1 MEPQWSDHDSLDDEI
16 SEVPIKSKRRKR
28 IIWTFIIMTLL
39 TEVGLTLFFVL
50 TPGEQGQNNT
60 HD

>member
-16 SEVPIKSKRRKR
+16 LEVPIKFNRRKT
-28 IIWTFIIMTLL
+28 IIWAIIITTLL

-50 TPGEQGQNNT
+50 TPGEQGQI
-60 HD
+60 